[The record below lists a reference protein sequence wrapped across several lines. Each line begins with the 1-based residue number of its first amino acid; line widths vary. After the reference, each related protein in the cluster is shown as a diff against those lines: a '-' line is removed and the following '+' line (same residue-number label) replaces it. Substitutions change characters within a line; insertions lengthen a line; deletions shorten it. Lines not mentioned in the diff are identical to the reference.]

1 MNSGLKSGKNAQ
13 QHLTDPEDALATA
26 PAQAS
31 KSTSWPDIRHRLDE
45 NVPFNGMRDTPYY
58 RDAVYEQ
65 FSRAEYARRYAALRA
80 KMRELKLDVA
90 IVPGGPSHWSWG
102 GGMLWLT
109 GHWEW
114 HALACYVLV
123 PIEGEPTLIYSMGG
137 THCEAVRREVSAA
150 VRDVR
155 NSRGGNYAAVMVD
168 RIRELKLETGRIGLL
183 EIDPRH
189 KDHMP
194 VNQYNTLKAGLPG
207 AEIVLTHGIM
217 HELLSIHSAE
227 ELDCVRK
234 AGKLCEAAMA
244 AIVRAAEPGATEVD
258 LKAAAA
264 HAILKGGGD
273 VDFLI
278 IGSTSMTSPAMVFG
292 NPRPSLRKL
301 GKDDIILMEL
311 AAAYRGYSAQ
321 IGQPICVGPPPADVQ
336 RFWDEIA
343 KPGYLKM
350 VAEVKPGAP
359 VENLRIAGD
368 FFRHKG
374 VQSRPIHVHGIDLI
388 TDGPHV
394 FKEHVHAAPFEQ
406 IMKPGM
412 VLMPEPNPITA
423 DGQLGMFVGHTFIV
437 TETGHECVDDWPIE
451 LTVARP

>member
-1 MNSGLKSGKNAQ
+1 MPITCRQ
-13 QHLTDPEDALATA
+13 TDEQLYKLMEETLAAA
-26 PAQAS
+26 PQKPAGN
-31 KSTSWPDIRHRLDE
+31 TSWPNIRHDLDR
-45 NVPFNGMRDTPYY
+45 NALFNGMKDTPYY

-65 FSRAEYARRYAALRA
+65 FSKEEYARRYALLRA
-80 KMRELKLDVA
+80 KMRDLKLDVA

-114 HALACYVLV
+114 HAMACYVVV
-123 PIEGEPTLIYSMGG
+123 PLDGEPTLVYSMGG
-137 THCEAVRREVSAA
+137 THCEATRREVSAA
-150 VRDVR
+150 LTDVR
-155 NSRGGNYAAVMVD
+155 NSRSGNYAVVMVE
-168 RIRELKLETGRIGLL
+168 RIKELKLEKGRIGFL

-189 KDHMP
+189 KDHLP
-194 VNQYNTLKAGLPG
+194 INQYNVFKKELPD
-207 AEIVLTHGIM
+207 AELVLTHGIM
-217 HELLSIHSAE
+217 HELLSIHSKE

-244 AIVRAAEPGATEVD
+244 AMTRAAEPGATEID

-278 IGSTSMTSPAMVFG
+278 IGSTSMTNPAMVFG
-292 NPRPSLRKL
+292 NPRPSMRKL
-301 GKDDIILMEL
+301 SKDDIILMEL
-311 AAAYRGYSAQ
+311 ACGYRGYSAQ

-336 RFWDEIA
+336 AFWDDIA

-350 VAEVKPGAP
+350 VDAIKPGAP
-359 VENLRIAGD
+359 IEDMRIAGD
-368 FFRHKG
+368 FFREKG
-374 VQSRPIHVHGIDLI
+374 VQSRPIHAHGIDI
-388 TDGPHV
+388 VTDGPHV
-394 FKEHVHAAPFEQ
+394 FKEAVHAEAFE
-406 IMKPGM
+406 MTCKPGM

-423 DGQLGMFVGHTFIV
+423 DGTLGMFVGHTFIV
-437 TETGHECVDDWPIE
+437 TETGRECVDNWPIE

>member
-1 MNSGLKSGKNAQ
+1 M
-13 QHLTDPEDALATA
+13 ATA
-26 PAQAS
+26 PAQPP

-65 FSRAEYARRYAALRA
+65 FSKAEYARRYAALRA

-123 PIEGEPTLIYSMGG
+123 PLEGEPTLIYSMGG
-137 THCEAVRREVSAA
+137 THCESVRREVSGALT
-150 VRDVR
+150 DVR

-168 RIRELKLETGRIGLL
+168 RIKELKLDTGRIGLL

-194 VNQYNTLKAGLPG
+194 VNQYNVLKNGLPG

-217 HELLSIHSAE
+217 HELLSIHSKE
-227 ELDCVRK
+227 ELDCVRR

-244 AIVRAAEPGATEVD
+244 AMVRAAEPGATEID

-278 IGSTSMTSPAMVFG
+278 IGSTSMTNPAMVFG
-292 NPRPSLRKL
+292 NPRPSMRKL
-301 GKDDIILMEL
+301 SKDDIILMEL
-311 AAAYRGYSAQ
+311 AAGYRGYSAQ
-321 IGQPICVGPPPADVQ
+321 IGQPICVGPPPANVQ
-336 RFWDEIA
+336 QFWDDIA
-343 KPGYLKM
+343 KPGSLQM

-368 FFRHKG
+368 FFRQKA
-374 VQSRPIHVHGIDLI
+374 VQSRPIHVHGIDI
-388 TDGPHV
+388 VTDGPHV
-394 FKEHVHAAPFEQ
+394 FKEAVHAEAFERV
-406 IMKPGM
+406 MKPGM

-423 DGQLGMFVGHTFIV
+423 DGTLGMFVGHTFIV
-437 TETGHECVDDWPIE
+437 TDTGHECVDNWPIE

>member
-1 MNSGLKSGKNAQ
+1 MTTCRDTDQ
-13 QHLTDPEDALATA
+13 QLFQLMEDTLAA
-26 PAQAS
+26 PAKPAG
-31 KSTSWPDIRHRLDE
+31 KTSWPDIRHILDQ
-45 NVPFNGMRDTPYY
+45 NAAFNGMRDTPYY

-65 FSRAEYARRYAALRA
+65 FSPAEYARRYALLRA
-80 KMRELKLDVA
+80 KMADLKLDVA

-114 HALACYVLV
+114 HAMACYVVV
-123 PIEGEPTLIYSMGG
+123 PLEGEPTLVYSMGG
-137 THCEAVRREVSAA
+137 THCEATRREVSAA
-150 VRDVR
+150 LTDVR
-155 NSRGGNYAAVMVD
+155 NSRGGNYAAVMVE
-168 RIRELKLETGRIGLL
+168 RIRELKLEKGRIGFL

-189 KDHMP
+189 KDHLP
-194 VNQYNTLKAGLPG
+194 INQYNVFKKELPQ
-207 AEIVLTHGIM
+207 AELVLTHGIM
-217 HELLSIHSAE
+217 HELLSIHSKE

-244 AIVRAAEPGATEVD
+244 AMTRAAEPGATEID

-278 IGSTSMTSPAMVFG
+278 IGSTSMTNPAMVFG

-311 AAAYRGYSAQ
+311 ACGYRGYTAQ
-321 IGQPICVGPPPADVQ
+321 IGQPICVGPPPANVQ
-336 RFWDEIA
+336 KFWDDIA

-350 VAEVKPGAP
+350 VATIKPGAA
-359 VENLRIAGD
+359 VEDIRIAGD
-368 FFRHKG
+368 FFREKG
-374 VQSRPIHVHGIDLI
+374 VQSRPIHAHGIDI
-388 TDGPHV
+388 VTDGPHI
-394 FKEHVHAAPFEQ
+394 FKEAVHAEAFEA
-406 IMKPGM
+406 ILKPGM

-423 DGQLGMFVGHTFIV
+423 DGTLGMFVGHTFIV
-437 TETGHECVDDWPIE
+437 TETGAECVDDWPIE